1 MFKCTFKALFC
12 LLPFVVLSNAQAGIS
27 LGATRIIFE
36 AKNKEENITV
46 RNESEKPILLQ
57 SWLDNGKEGDGAVP
71 FAVTPPLT
79 KMAANGQQLLRV
91 LYKGAGLP
99 QDRESVVWLSVQEI
113 PASVEGKNTLQIA
126 VRQKIK
132 VFYRPANLT
141 GEAKDA
147 AGSLQWQLEDGGKR
161 LSVHNPSA
169 YHVSMVQLLGEMP
182 AFSNLVAER
191 FMVAP
196 GERKTFEV
204 NNGGFKVGAEFSFRS
219 INDWGGQETYRTKL
233 QAASSSTATRVDAQ

>member
-1 MFKCTFKALFC
+1 MCKRSLKALFC
-12 LLPFVVLSNAQAGIS
+12 LLPLVFFSSAEAGIT

-46 RNESEKPILLQ
+46 RNESDKPILLQ
-57 SWLDNGKEGDGAVP
+57 SWLDNGREEDSAVP

-79 KMAANGQQLLRV
+79 KMTANGQQLLRI

-132 VFYRPANLT
+132 VFYRPAGLT

-147 AGSLQWQLEDGGKR
+147 AGSLQWRLENGGKQ
-161 LSVHNPSA
+161 LSVYNPSA
-169 YHVSMVQLLGEMP
+169 FHVSMVQLLGEKLEY
-182 AFSNLVAER
+182 SNLVAER
-191 FMVAP
+191 FMIAP
-196 GERKTFEV
+196 GERKTFDV
-204 NNGGFKVGAEFSFRS
+204 NNGGFNVGAAFSFRS
-219 INDWGGQETYRTKL
+219 INDWGGQELYHTKL
-233 QAASSSTATRVDAQ
+233 QAAASTTATRADAQ